1 MFRKLA
7 KDQKYKTCNCWLV
20 QPDEVVL
27 CHLFP
32 KIVKSSVETREQKD
46 EKKKTFPKKL
56 KDRMEI
62 YDPAVLTGL

>member
-7 KDQKYKTCNCWLV
+7 KDQKYKMCSCWLV

-46 EKKKTFPKKL
+46 EKKKNIP
-56 KDRMEI
+56 
-62 YDPAVLTGL
+62 